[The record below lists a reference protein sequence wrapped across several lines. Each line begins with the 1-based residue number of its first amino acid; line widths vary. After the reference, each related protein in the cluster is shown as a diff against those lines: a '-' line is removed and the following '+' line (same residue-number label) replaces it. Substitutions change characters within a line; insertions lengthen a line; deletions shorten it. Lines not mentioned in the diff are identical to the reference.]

1 MSAMG
6 DLPDRDQIAA
16 DETRIGA
23 LLRAAEVPAPAGLTQ
38 SILARNAPRR
48 SRRVPAFALTF
59 ATACAAAALALL
71 LAPGPAAPSVVGAAR
86 VALAAP
92 SAAVPATLTATG
104 TSIRFPNWSDLGWPA
119 TGVRH
124 DSIGGRSLTTEFYRS
139 YEVGTLGYTISSG
152 APLRWGAGRVQTEVS
167 GERYQLI
174 SSGGARIVTWVQDGH
189 TCILASRT
197 ASAQA
202 RMHVCPSCT
211 QVTIRAPPLE
221 ISW

>member
-6 DLPDRDQIAA
+6 EAPDNPQIAA
-16 DETRIGA
+16 DEARIGA
-23 LLRAAEVPAPAGLTQ
+23 LLRAVEAPAPAGLMQ
-38 SILARNAPRR
+38 AILARSAPRR
-48 SRRVPAFALTF
+48 SWRVPAFALTF

-71 LAPGPAAPSVVGAAR
+71 LAPGPSAPSVVGAAR

-92 SAAVPATLTATG
+92 TAGVPATLTAAG
-104 TSIRFPNWSDLGWPA
+104 TSIRFPNWSHLGWPA

-124 DSIGGRSLTTEFYRS
+124 DRIDGRALTTEFYRS
-139 YEVGTLGYTISSG
+139 YEVGRIGYTISSG

-189 TCILASRT
+189 TCVLASRT

-202 RMHVCPSCT
+202 MLALAAAERST
-211 QVTIRAPPLE
+211 AA
-221 ISW
+221 

>member
-6 DLPDRDQIAA
+6 EVPDSGQISA
-16 DETRIGA
+16 DEARIGA
-23 LLRAAEVPAPAGLTQ
+23 LLRAVEAPAPPGLKQ
-38 SILARNAPRR
+38 AILARNAPRR

-71 LAPGPAAPSVVGAAR
+71 LAPGPSAPSVVGAAR

-92 SAAVPATLTATG
+92 TAGAPATLTAAG
-104 TSIRFPNWSDLGWPA
+104 TSIRFPNWSHMGWPA

-124 DSIGGRSLTTEFYRS
+124 DRVGGRALTTEFYRS
-139 YEVGTLGYTISSG
+139 YEGGRLGYTISSG
-152 APLRWGAGRVQTEVS
+152 SPLRSGAGRVQTEVS

-174 SSGGARIVTWVQDGH
+174 SVAGARIVTWVQDGH

-197 ASAQA
+197 ATEQA
-202 RMHVCPSCT
+202 MLRLAAAERGT
-211 QVTIRAPPLE
+211 AA
-221 ISW
+221 

>member
-6 DLPDRDQIAA
+6 EIPDRDQIAA

-23 LLRAAEVPAPAGLTQ
+23 LLRAAEVSAPAGLTRA
-38 SILARNAPRR
+38 IVARNAPRR

-59 ATACAAAALALL
+59 ATACAVAAVALL
-71 LAPGPAAPSVVGAAR
+71 LAGGASAPSVVRAAQ

-92 SAAVPATLTATG
+92 AGGAPATLTATG
-104 TSIRFPNWSDLGWPA
+104 TSIRFPNWSALGWPA

-139 YEVGTLGYTISSG
+139 YEAGTLGYTISSG
-152 APLRWGAGRVQTEVS
+152 APLAWGAGNVRTEVS
-167 GERYQLI
+167 GEIYQLI

-197 ASAQA
+197 AS
-202 RMHVCPSCT
+202 P
-211 QVTIRAPPLE
+211 RAMLALAAAE
-221 ISW
+221 RSTAA

>member
-6 DLPDRDQIAA
+6 EAPDRDQIAA
-16 DETRIGA
+16 DEARIGA
-23 LLRAAEVPAPAGLTQ
+23 LLRAVEAPAPAGLTQ
-38 SILARNAPRR
+38 AILARSAPRR

-59 ATACAAAALALL
+59 ATACAAAAVALV

-92 SAAVPATLTATG
+92 TAGVPATLTAAG
-104 TSIRFPNWSDLGWPA
+104 TSIRFPNWSGLGWPA

-124 DSIGGRSLTTEFYRS
+124 DRVGGRSLTTEFYRS
-139 YEVGTLGYTISSG
+139 YEAGRLGYTISSG
-152 APLRWGAGRVQTEVS
+152 APLRWGAGRVQTEFS

-174 SSGGARIVTWVQDGH
+174 SSGGARVVTWVQDGH

-202 RMHVCPSCT
+202 MLALAAAERGT
-211 QVTIRAPPLE
+211 AA
-221 ISW
+221 